1 MGSMAASACPS
12 SATTARSGAGG
23 GAAGDERRFGYRFP
37 LSLLC
42 GAAPS
47 AAVVARARAY
57 RKRAASL
64 SPRGVDAQNGIA
76 RLRGPA
82 CGGGMAGYR
91 PGTVAGATLDA
102 DGT

>member
-12 SATTARSGAGG
+12 SATPARSGPRRR
-23 GAAGDERRFGYRFP
+23 AARDERRFGYRFP

-42 GAAPS
+42 GAARS

-57 RKRAASL
+57 TERAASL

-82 CGGGMAGYR
+82 RGGGMAGDR
-91 PGTVAGATLDA
+91 SGALARATLDA
-102 DGT
+102 DGA